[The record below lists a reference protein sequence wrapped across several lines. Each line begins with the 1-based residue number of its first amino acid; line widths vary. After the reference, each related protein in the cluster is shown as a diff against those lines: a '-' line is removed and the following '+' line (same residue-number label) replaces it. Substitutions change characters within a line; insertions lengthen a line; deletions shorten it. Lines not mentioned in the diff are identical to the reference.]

1 MLYMHLTDDNMP
13 NIFISTSL
21 TLSDTPSFFC
31 VSGSK
36 SMVAIVRQ

>member
-1 MLYMHLTDDNMP
+1 MHLADDNMP

-21 TLSDTPSFFC
+21 TSSDPLSFLC
-31 VSGSK
+31 VSGLK